1 MRTLKVTSGPEQG
14 RTLEIEGEVV
24 LGRENVDLVVP
35 DTEISRRHAVVREV
49 ERGVEIEDLGSM
61 NGTFVNGERITS
73 PVTLTSTG
81 TLRVGTTEMEIEVR
95 LPS

>member
-1 MRTLKVTSGPEQG
+1 MRTLKVTTGPEQG
-14 RTLEIEGEVV
+14 RTLEIEGDVV
-24 LGRENVDLVVP
+24 LGRENVDLVVR
-35 DTEISRRHAVVREV
+35 DSEISRRHAVVREV

-81 TLRVGTTEMEIEVR
+81 ALRVGTTEMEIEVA
-95 LPS
+95 LP